1 MTPMTRT
8 RGHDLPARVRD
19 GSAGERIH
27 LDPRTKLALIAA
39 MAVAVALAPGPAYE
53 MILMAAACA
62 FSALLGRTRAGVIM
76 LALYATVIAAARL
89 APHLDGVAARTALAS
104 FLLLMRK
111 VLACSLMAYATVA
124 TTRVGEFMSALARL
138 RAPRGLTIPLA
149 VALRYAPAVREDWA
163 FIRDAMR
170 MRGISPG
177 PVSLL
182 ASPGRTVDCV
192 YVPLLMSAGRVS
204 DELSMAAIA
213 RGIDNPVARTCY
225 LRIAMRPVDW
235 FMLALGVCAVAGAVV
250 CRVCGA
256 MA

>member
-1 MTPMTRT
+1 MTRT
-8 RGHDLPARVRD
+8 RGRDLPTRIGSTDGRV
-19 GSAGERIH
+19 H

-53 MILMAAACA
+53 MALMAAACA
-62 FSALLGRTRAGVIM
+62 FSALLGRSRAGVIM
-76 LALYATVIAAARL
+76 LALYAAVIAATRL
-89 APHLDGVAARTALAS
+89 APHLDGVTARTALAS
-104 FLLLMRK
+104 FLLLVRK
-111 VLACSLMAYATVA
+111 VLPCSLMAYATAA

-182 ASPGRTVDCV
+182 TSPGRTVDCV

-235 FMLALGVCAVAGAVV
+235 LMLLLGLCAVAGAVV
-250 CRVCGA
+250 CGVCGA
-256 MA
+256 CGAAA

>member
-1 MTPMTRT
+1 MTRT
-8 RGHDLPARVRD
+8 REHDLPART
-19 GSAGERIH
+19 GSEGERIR

-39 MAVAVALAPGPAYE
+39 MAVAVALAPAYE

-62 FSALLGRTRAGVIM
+62 FSALLGRTRAGAVM
-76 LALYATVIAAARL
+76 LALYAAVIAAARL

-111 VLACSLMAYATVA
+111 VLACSLMAYATV
-124 TTRVGEFMSALARL
+124 TTTQVGEFMSALSRL

-225 LRIAMRPVDW
+225 LRIAMRPADW
-235 FMLALGVCAVAGAVV
+235 LMLLLGLGAVAGAVV

-256 MA
+256 A